1 MSVNGDGSAGDGFEA
16 VDGSAEGGF
25 AGPGGAEEDD
35 DLTFSHGKIDV
46 LQNVVG
52 AVVLVDVGDFD
63 EVFLRFGSCLC
74 GHFEPFHVRCV
85 YDAGCLYAEFSAYA
99 SGGFLSA
106 KYSLYWVS
114 NVNF

>member
-1 MSVNGDGSAGDGFEA
+1 MSVNGDGSAGDSFEA

-25 AGPGGAEEDD
+25 AGTGGAEEDD

-63 EVFLRFGSCLC
+63 EVFLRFGSACADILNL
-74 GHFEPFHVRCV
+74 HVRCV

-99 SGGFLSA
+99 SDGFLSA